1 MALYRVLSFSNA
13 YWRDYSRDNS
23 GGEEEMKMIEETIQ
37 YLDSL
42 IQYAECIK
50 SHLIMCQQLE
60 LERDVAVQKL
70 KECGVKK
77 E

>member
-1 MALYRVLSFSNA
+1 
-13 YWRDYSRDNS
+13 
-23 GGEEEMKMIEETIQ
+23 MKTTEETIQ

-50 SHLIMCQQLE
+50 SHLIICQQLE